1 MHATHYTLHRTLH
14 RELASRVLTAIG
26 AGGAASSEQAAAA
39 TVAQQRAAFGAQGLI
54 ALLCTSERP
63 DLQTVAAEAL
73 AEEAWSS
80 ANKQVSDVLLSTA
93 TTATHASTADAAAV
107 NAATSA
113 CYYCWC

>member
-1 MHATHYTLHRTLH
+1 LHWLHACYTTQHNTLYTCARC

-26 AGGAASSEQAAAA
+26 AGGEASSEQAAAA

-80 ANKQVSDVLLSTA
+80 ANKQVTQ
-93 TTATHASTADAAAV
+93 
-107 NAATSA
+107 
-113 CYYCWC
+113 Y